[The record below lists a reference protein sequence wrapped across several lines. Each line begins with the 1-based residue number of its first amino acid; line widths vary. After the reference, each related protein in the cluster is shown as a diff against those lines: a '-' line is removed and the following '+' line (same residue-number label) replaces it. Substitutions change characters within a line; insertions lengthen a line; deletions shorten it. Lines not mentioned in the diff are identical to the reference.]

1 MKNKL
6 ILKKWIGKIIVLC
19 NISDETQK
27 LFLLKEIDKNGILI
41 ETSFRDEIYIF
52 KATISMIILSDKG
65 GIEKFYSYREKRDL
79 NPDFEGDCKEDK
91 GYTTIK
97 KKRKS
102 ENESYY

>member
-52 KATISMIILSDKG
+52 KAAISMILLSDKD
-65 GIEKFYSYREKRDL
+65 GIEKFYNYREKKDL
-79 NPDFEGDCKEDK
+79 NPDFEGDFKEDK
-91 GYTTIK
+91 GYTTI
-97 KKRKS
+97 RKGRRS
-102 ENESYY
+102 EKESYY